1 MTTHHSTAD
10 AVRPPRLLALDPA
23 APAAQLAEALF
34 GWWSRA
40 WSEGAPVVALVAEE
54 CQAGLLDALRRR
66 FQAAEPAAAKVAA
79 ELREGIRLL
88 TDRGACLIAGGE
100 GRPALLANLDLG
112 PGLLARLD
120 RPLPLLAVGTREENP
135 ASGELPGVRPLP
147 FGADGLQAPD
157 SIPSDDRS

>member
-1 MTTHHSTAD
+1 MTTLHSTAD

-54 CQAGLLDALRRR
+54 RQAGLLDALRRR
-66 FQAAEPAAAKVAA
+66 FQAAEPAAAEV
-79 ELREGIRLL
+79 
-88 TDRGACLIAGGE
+88 ACLIAGGE

-112 PGLLARLD
+112 PGLLEWLD

-157 SIPSDDRS
+157 SIPSDDRP